1 MFMIKDKISAMQ
13 SDIEMVKTTATS
25 IKEQHQILEERLAN
39 LQAFFG
45 HYFMGTQEL
54 NEDGI

>member
-1 MFMIKDKISAMQ
+1 MKKVEHMFMIKDKMSAMQ
-13 SDIEMVKTTATS
+13 SDIVRVNTTATS
-25 IKEQHQILEERLAN
+25 IQEQMAN
-39 LQAFFG
+39 LQAFVG